1 MNQNKRRDFLSG
13 PVAKTRC
20 SQCRGIRSL
29 GSIPGQGTRSH
40 MPRRRAGGGCTATIT
55 WCSQINEMY
64 FLKEQKE
71 MPSSKK
77 DVVLT
82 QTLSLVSNQ
91 KYFIHVPG
99 EFSKHLDSEAEPSS
113 MWMLSG
119 VLGSNLVHGP
129 CWSRS
134 GLNLHLQGPLKL

>member
-1 MNQNKRRDFLSG
+1 MVQLRLGVPNAGGR
-13 PVAKTRC
+13 
-20 SQCRGIRSL
+20 
-29 GSIPGQGTRSH
+29 GSIPSQGTRSH
-40 MPRRRAGGGCTATIT
+40 MPRLRAGGWCTATIT
-55 WCSQINEMY
+55 WCSQINEIY

-99 EFSKHLDSEAEPSS
+99 EFSKPLDSEAEPSS
-113 MWMLSG
+113 KWMLSG

-134 GLNLHLQGPLKL
+134 GLNRHLQGPLKL